1 MASVDHNSNGKGTN
15 GNGAAKRHVGNPK
28 GPSRS
33 YNNEPVS
40 FRDIVGKVFAH
51 KAIAILGFL
60 VVVLA
65 AAAYTFTRKP
75 VYEASTKILITKGNS
90 GSQSMIGQLSDFL
103 QPMGSD
109 QRRITDEM
117 EILKTSILRSR
128 VAQKLLESPTI
139 NVGDRSDTL
148 EITLASKVDKK
159 EGVGPLAKEG
169 EVEGRLDGAV
179 KFSNDPNSDIIDI
192 SVRSH
197 SPQEAAYIANL
208 YAKEYYNLNLSS
220 SRTLAANLR
229 KFLQKQLDDAQAK
242 LTSAEDSLQYY
253 MQSQHI
259 VSLDQE
265 SNALINTMSTLEAQ
279 RDDVVVEV
287 ESDQNILDM
296 YRTQLAKAESSFS
309 SHVSDALDP
318 YIALLQKQIAQLQVN
333 RDVSIAQS
341 PVGASRSSG
350 YNQAVAQVDSQIASL
365 QRKLKEKTN
374 EFLNSQIISG
384 VPSQQGQTG
393 GSSSSYDP
401 TGYYTNLRVNVLQ
414 AEIKLGSAQ
423 AQEKA
428 LDGIIAQYRGK
439 FSSIPRQSISLAEL
453 ERTEK
458 SRSKLFL
465 MIQDNYQQAQIAE
478 QSQFGNVQI
487 IGPATPSDAPVSP
500 KVPLYLAVGI
510 ILGLAFGVG
519 LAVVLEQINGAIKSP
534 EDLER
539 KGFNVLSTI
548 PLIPEA
554 NSVHGKSKMEK
565 SVIVNGKKVPLR
577 LVTIHSP
584 SDPISEA
591 YLSLRTTIQYSP
603 IVGKVQSLLVVSSV
617 PREGKSTTVANLSV
631 ALANAG
637 MKTLMLDADLRKPIL
652 QKLWDVERKPGL
664 VEYLKGKA
672 ELNAVVKKTSVPNL
686 FILPSGSIP
695 PNPSELL
702 GSDLMKATMAI
713 METSFDIVLIDSP
726 PVLAVT
732 DAAVL
737 SQLSDAVLFVTS
749 ANTTKPDIVEKGSEA
764 LRRVEANVIGYVL
777 NQFDYRKAYGEY
789 YSYKSYS
796 QYYRR
801 KESVNVN
808 G

>member
-1 MASVDHNSNGKGTN
+1 MGSDDNSSNGNRTN
-15 GNGAAKRHVGNPK
+15 GNGATRK
-28 GPSRS
+28 GVSRPRALS
-33 YNNEPVS
+33 ASNASES
-40 FRDIVGKVFAH
+40 ISIRDIIGKVYAH
-51 KAIAILGFL
+51 KL
-60 VVVLA
+60 VVILAFVAVVTA

-75 VYEASTKILITKGNS
+75 VYESSTEILITKTNTAP
-90 GSQSMIGQLSDFL
+90 QSMIGQLSDFL

-117 EILKTSILRSR
+117 AILKTALLRNIVAHDLIENPIL
-128 VAQKLLESPTI
+128 K
-139 NVGDRSDTL
+139 VGNRSDTL
-148 EITLASKVDKK
+148 QIDLSSKADRRR
-159 EGVGPLAKEG
+159 GAGPFAALG
-169 EVEGRLDGAV
+169 EVAGRLSGAV
-179 KFSNDPNSDIIDI
+179 KFTNDPNSDIVDVT
-192 SVRSH
+192 VRSH
-197 SPQEAAYIANL
+197 SSQEAAYIANV
-208 YAKEYYNLNLSS
+208 YAREYYNLNLSS
-220 SRTLAANLR
+220 SRTLATNLR
-229 KFLQKQLDDAQAK
+229 KFLQKQLGDAQTA
-242 LTSAEDSLQYY
+242 LASAEDSLRIY

-265 SNALINTMSTLEAQ
+265 SNSLINAMSTVEAQ

-287 ESDQNILDM
+287 ESDQNVLDM
-296 YRTQLAKAESSFS
+296 YRAQLAKAQNSFS

-318 YIALLQKQIAQLQVN
+318 YIKLLQQQIAQLQVN
-333 RDVSIAQS
+333 RDVAIAQS
-341 PVGASRSSG
+341 PENANRRY
-350 YNQAVAQVDSQIASL
+350 YNRAVAQVDSQIASL
-365 QRKLKEKTN
+365 QRKLREKTT
-374 EFLNSQIISG
+374 EFLNSQVISG
-384 VPSQQGQTG
+384 LPSQQGQSSGNG
-393 GSSSSYDP
+393 GSYDP
-401 TGYYTNLRVNVLQ
+401 TGYYTDLKLKVLQ

-428 LDGIIAQYRGK
+428 LDGIIDQYKGE
-439 FSSIPRQSISLAEL
+439 FSKIPKQYVSLAEL

-487 IGPATPSDAPVSP
+487 IGPAYPSGSPVSP
-500 KVPLYLAVGI
+500 RVPIYLAVGVI
-510 ILGLAFGVG
+510 FGLAAGVG
-519 LAVVLEQINGAIKSP
+519 LAVALEQINGAIKSP
-534 EDLER
+534 EDLEKR
-539 KGFNVLSTI
+539 GFNVLTAI
-548 PLIPEA
+548 PLIPQA
-554 NSVHGKSKMEK
+554 NETRGKSKMEK
-565 SVIVNGKKVPLR
+565 SVVVSGRRVPLR

-603 IVGKVQSLLVVSSV
+603 VVGKVQSLLVVSSV

-637 MKTLMLDADLRKPIL
+637 LKTLMLDADLRKPIL
-652 QKLWDVERKPGL
+652 QKLWGVERRPGL

-672 ELNAVVKKTSVPNL
+672 ELEEVVKKTSVENL
-686 FILPSGSIP
+686 YVLPAGSIP
-695 PNPSELL
+695 PNPSEML

-737 SQLSDAVLFVTS
+737 SRLSDAVLFVTS
-749 ANTTKPDIVEKGSEA
+749 ANSTRPDIVDKGSEV
-764 LRRVEANVIGYVL
+764 LRKVEANVIGYVL
-777 NQFDYRKAYGEY
+777 NQFDYRKAYGAY
-789 YSYKSYS
+789 YGYKSYS

-801 KESVNVN
+801 SESMKVN